1 MDSETVTHS
10 EVSQKMQNKC
20 HILTC
25 GIQKNG
31 MKGLIFKAEVET
43 QREKHEKTQR
53 ENNTE
58 FERGVG

>member
-10 EVSQKMQNKC
+10 EVSHKMQNEC

-25 GIQKNG
+25 GIQKNCTE
-31 MKGLIFKAEVET
+31 GLIFKEEIET

-58 FERGVG
+58 IERGVG